1 LAAFFLAL
9 NPNQIFFSTNIYFI
23 IIPFF
28 YLLLQIY
35 FLFRYMKE
43 NKQYLFTLSLLLAF
57 LNVFSRRE
65 NAIFAVLIFV
75 VFIFFSKN
83 LRTLKRMKILA
94 FGLFVIILLLISL
107 IHAKNYE
114 SFLPLK
120 SKLSYFLVNISN
132 LNFIQPFNNLI
143 LIIPVLFLV
152 LRKNIK
158 WNKNHFILLIL
169 IFVFTPLLMITWDF
183 SPRHFLVSSSLLT
196 LLIANII
203 EKGFSSKDKIDNI
216 ISIFFIVCFLILSTI
231 HLIELNKRYFISDEK
246 FSNELIVPIN
256 YHSQFKV
263 INNCII
269 KNSIIIFKSESLF
282 PNISS
287 SNYILYINDLLATS
301 KISDLDFSKNIYLVY
316 DSQFYK
322 MAGDNVFFRTNK
334 VLNYLDLEQEPKHN
348 CNGNDF
354 ILYKVKGKRNIFTIL
369 YRSFILPVNYITPKF
384 ISTDYQ

>member
-1 LAAFFLAL
+1 M
-9 NPNQIFFSTNIYFI
+9 PNASTDL
-23 IIPFF
+23 P
-28 YLLLQIY
+28 
-35 FLFRYMKE
+35 
-43 NKQYLFTLSLLLAF
+43 
-57 LNVFSRRE
+57 NVC
-65 NAIFAVLIFV
+65 A
-75 VFIFFSKN
+75 
-83 LRTLKRMKILA
+83 
-94 FGLFVIILLLISL
+94 
-107 IHAKNYE
+107 
-114 SFLPLK
+114 
-120 SKLSYFLVNISN
+120 
-132 LNFIQPFNNLI
+132 
-143 LIIPVLFLV
+143 
-152 LRKNIK
+152 
-158 WNKNHFILLIL
+158 
-169 IFVFTPLLMITWDF
+169 DF